1 MKRLLGHQALIIVVA
16 ALGYFTALG
25 STWLW
30 DEDEAWFA
38 TAAAEMHRHD
48 EWIVPT
54 FNEEVFAHKPPFMY
68 WMMRLGFLMFGVN
81 ELGARFFS
89 AVFGIATAIVTYHL
103 GRRLFDARTGLWA
116 ALALATCLMWSI
128 VSRASTADAYLGFF
142 IASSL
147 LVYVRAVFPP
157 RENNAL
163 GEAPL
168 APSLAATLDRWVPA
182 QWSTWAAIYSLTALA
197 VLVKGPIG
205 VLLPGATIGL
215 FVLCQAPSLHSLNDG
230 RIKRA
235 FARLRAMVSAFPAT
249 FWRMR
254 PLTAIAA
261 VLLIAGPWFV
271 AVSLKTDGAFLGEF
285 FGVHNLGRFLK
296 PMENHR
302 GPIVYYL
309 PVIAIGFFPWSIFAM
324 PTALHAAFAPRDR
337 SRHLFVLCWAGWMV
351 GFFSIASTKLPNY
364 VLPAY
369 PALALMTASWLSAW
383 VTRSDVLS
391 ARWPKLAFGTLAT
404 VGLLLLVCLPTATLS
419 IDGQPLL
426 AKLGVNTAIG
436 PDLRRLF
443 WLGFVPLIGGLA
455 AFVLASRQQ
464 RLAAIWTSAA
474 ASTLFTSSVLI
485 IAAMTLNLHQTSAPL
500 ASAFHR
506 DEQAAGRGNGA
517 DLQVGSFR
525 HSPPSL
531 IFYAQ
536 QHVERLKSADEAADY
551 LAGEGPR
558 YLVTTDAGL
567 KQLEAESS
575 ATIRV
580 IDRRPR
586 FPRTGEV
593 MLISLEKPEHCPTQ
607 RVQQASAVSPATE

>member
-1 MKRLLGHQALIIVVA
+1 MKRILGHQALIIAVA
-16 ALGYFTALG
+16 AVSYFTALG

-30 DEDEAWFA
+30 DEDEAFFA
-38 TAAAEMHRHD
+38 TAAAEMHRHND
-48 EWIVPT
+48 WIVPT
-54 FNEEVFAHKPPFMY
+54 FNEELFAHKPPFMY
-68 WMMRLGFLMFGVN
+68 WMMRLGFLTFGVN

-89 AVFGIATAIVTYHL
+89 GVFGIATALVTYHI

-147 LVYVRAVFPP
+147 LLYVRSVFPP
-157 RENNAL
+157 RDDD
-163 GEAPL
+163 APAEVPV

-182 QWSTWAAIYSLTALA
+182 SWSTWIGMYALMALA

-215 FVLCQAPSLHSLNDG
+215 FVLCQAPTFSALNDG
-230 RIKRA
+230 LVKRA
-235 FARLRAMVSAFPAT
+235 FARLRTMIFAFPAT

-271 AVSLKTDGAFLGEF
+271 AVSIKTDGAFLNEF
-285 FGVHNLGRFLK
+285 FGVHNFGRFLK

-337 SRHLFVLCWAGWMV
+337 SRHLFVLCWAGWMI

-369 PALALMTASWLSAW
+369 PALALMTASWLAAW
-383 VTRSDVLS
+383 ATHKDTLS

-404 VGLLLLVCLPTATLS
+404 VGLLLLISLPAAALQ
-419 IDGQPLL
+419 IGDQPLL
-426 AKLGVNTAIG
+426 AKLGVNSALA
-436 PDLRRLF
+436 PDLKRLF
-443 WLGFVPLIGGLA
+443 WLGFVPLIGGVAAWMLA
-455 AFVLASRQQ
+455 TQNR
-464 RLAAIWTSAA
+464 RAAAVWTSVA
-474 ASTLFTSSVLI
+474 ASTLFTASVLI
-485 IAAMTLNLHQTSAPL
+485 IAAIALNPHQTSAPL

-506 DEQAAGRGNGA
+506 ESA
-517 DLQVGSFR
+517 DHSLHVGSFR

-536 QHVERLKSADEAADY
+536 QHVDRLKSASEAAAY
-551 LAGEGPR
+551 LADNGPR
-558 YLVTTDAGL
+558 YLVTTDVGL
-567 KQLEAESS
+567 KQLQAEST
-575 ATIRV
+575 APIRV

-586 FPRTGEV
+586 FPRSGEV
-593 MLISLEKPEHCPTQ
+593 LLISLEHQNSASLP
-607 RVQQASAVSPATE
+607 RVQHASADTPSRD

>member
-1 MKRLLGHQALIIVVA
+1 MKRLLRHQALIIAIA
-16 ALGYFTALG
+16 ALSYFTALG

-30 DEDEAWFA
+30 DEDEAFFA
-38 TAAAEMHRHD
+38 TAAAEMHRHND
-48 EWIVPT
+48 WIVPT
-54 FNEEVFAHKPPFMY
+54 FNEELFAHKPPFMY
-68 WMMRLGFLMFGVN
+68 WMMRLGFLTFGVN

-89 AVFGIATAIVTYHL
+89 GVFGIATAIVTYHI

-147 LVYVRAVFPP
+147 LLYVRSVFPSRDDNTLSEIP
-157 RENNAL
+157 VAS
-163 GEAPL
+163 
-168 APSLAATLDRWVPA
+168 SLSAALDRWVPA
-182 QWSTWAAIYSLTALA
+182 SWSTWTGIYSLMALA

-215 FVLCQAPSLHSLNDG
+215 FVLCQAPSLSSLNDG
-230 RIKRA
+230 PLRRA
-235 FARLRAMVSAFPAT
+235 FSRLRAMIAAFPAT

-271 AVSLKTDGAFLGEF
+271 AVSIKTDGAFLNEF
-285 FGVHNLGRFLK
+285 FGVHNFGRFLK

-302 GPIVYYL
+302 GPIIYYL

-324 PTALHAAFAPRDR
+324 PTALHSIFVPRDR
-337 SRHLFVLCWAGWMV
+337 ARHLFVMCWAGWMI

-369 PALALMTASWLSAW
+369 PALALLTASWLAAW
-383 VTRSDVLS
+383 ATQKDALS
-391 ARWPKLAFGTLAT
+391 TRWPKLAFATLAT
-404 VGLLLLVCLPTATLS
+404 VGLLLLVCLPAAGLQ
-419 IDGQPLL
+419 IGNQPLL
-426 AKLGVNTAIG
+426 AKLGVNSTLA

-443 WLGFVPLIGGLA
+443 WIGFVPLIGGLA
-455 AFVLASRQQ
+455 AYVLSTRNQ
-464 RLAAIWTSAA
+464 RLAAVWTSAA
-474 ASTLFTSSVLI
+474 TSTLFTASVLI
-485 IAAMTLNLHQTSAPL
+485 IAAIALNPHQTSAPL
-500 ASAFHR
+500 ASAFH
-506 DEQAAGRGNGA
+506 QQSTGN
-517 DLQVGSFR
+517 LHVGSFR

-536 QHVERLKSADEAADY
+536 QHVDRLKSASEAAEY
-551 LAGEGPR
+551 LASEGPR
-558 YLVTTDAGL
+558 YLVTTDVGL
-567 KQLEAESS
+567 KQLEAE
-575 ATIRV
+575 ATTPIRV

-593 MLISLEKPEHCPTQ
+593 LVISLEQSEQSKA
-607 RVQQASAVSPATE
+607 RVEQATADSPATK